1 MDVISQA
8 SEQARTV
15 LTADPRMLFG
25 SGWGP
30 AASGETLP
38 VVDPATEAT
47 IAVLASGG
55 AQDVDR
61 AVHHAR
67 DAFDAGVWRR
77 MPPAQQ
83 SRILYRLAEAIE
95 EEVDLLAHLETVDSG
110 KPLTLSRQEVIQAA
124 EFVRYYAGWPTKI
137 YGTVNPVPSD
147 LLSYSRR
154 EPIGVV
160 AGIAPWNCPLINA
173 VYKVAPAIACGNSVI
188 LKPAEQTSLTSL
200 RLGQLCLDVGVP
212 PGVVQVVTGYGETVG
227 DALVTHPGVD
237 KIAFTGS
244 TETGR
249 AIARRGADTLK
260 KISLELGGKSPGI
273 IFADADLEA
282 AVNHLFSPFG
292 VWYNSGQICVQASRL
307 LVQREVHDAFVEAV
321 MARSATLRLGSPFEP
336 TTELGPL
343 VSADQLERVLGYLD
357 LAADEGAEVLMG
369 GRRPDRQGYFVEP
382 TVLACMRPEMRVANE
397 EIFGPV
403 VGVIPFDTDDE
414 AVDIAN
420 GTEFG
425 LAASVWT
432 SDISRG
438 HIMADRLRSGVVWIN
453 TFADTDS
460 SVAFGGTKQS
470 GYGRECGEE
479 SIHTYTQTK
488 SVYCRLQPLWG

>member
-137 YGTVNPVPSD
+137 YGTVNPVRPD
-147 LLSYSRR
+147 LLCYTRR

-173 VYKVAPAIACGNSVI
+173 VYKVAPAIACGNSASSSNRPSR
-188 LKPAEQTSLTSL
+188 PALTSL

-249 AIARRGADTLK
+249 AIARRAADTLK

-292 VWYNSGQICVQASRL
+292 VWYNSGQICVQASRCP
-307 LVQREVHDAFVEAV
+307 
-321 MARSATLRLGSPFEP
+321 G
-336 TTELGPL
+336 
-343 VSADQLERVLGYLD
+343 
-357 LAADEGAEVLMG
+357 AA
-369 GRRPDRQGYFVEP
+369 
-382 TVLACMRPEMRVANE
+382 
-397 EIFGPV
+397 
-403 VGVIPFDTDDE
+403 
-414 AVDIAN
+414 
-420 GTEFG
+420 
-425 LAASVWT
+425 
-432 SDISRG
+432 
-438 HIMADRLRSGVVWIN
+438 
-453 TFADTDS
+453 
-460 SVAFGGTKQS
+460 GGT
-470 GYGRECGEE
+470 
-479 SIHTYTQTK
+479 
-488 SVYCRLQPLWG
+488 

>member
-1 MDVISQA
+1 
-8 SEQARTV
+8 
-15 LTADPRMLFG
+15 
-25 SGWGP
+25 
-30 AASGETLP
+30 
-38 VVDPATEAT
+38 
-47 IAVLASGG
+47 
-55 AQDVDR
+55 
-61 AVHHAR
+61 
-67 DAFDAGVWRR
+67 
-77 MPPAQQ
+77 
-83 SRILYRLAEAIE
+83 
-95 EEVDLLAHLETVDSG
+95 
-110 KPLTLSRQEVIQAA
+110 
-124 EFVRYYAGWPTKI
+124 
-137 YGTVNPVPSD
+137 
-147 LLSYSRR
+147 
-154 EPIGVV
+154 
-160 AGIAPWNCPLINA
+160 
-173 VYKVAPAIACGNSVI
+173 
-188 LKPAEQTSLTSL
+188 
-200 RLGQLCLDVGVP
+200 
-212 PGVVQVVTGYGETVG
+212 VVQVVTGYGETVG

-282 AVNHLFSPFG
+282 AVSHLFSPFG

-307 LVQREVHDAFVEAV
+307 LVQREIHDAFVEAV

-488 SVYCRLQPLWG
+488 SVYCRLRPLWG